1 MQCTLSVLS
10 TTYFGTYIK
19 YNKFSCG
26 KTFTF
31 VRNNYTTNLLK
42 WKTVWQYDSLTV
54 WHIGMWYIGTVVW
67 QPELLTITEQNY
79 ISCDYFNLK
88 VNRWEFQL
96 SLFVPGIKKATLRA
110 TYILFKVFFMVFARL
125 FHGQTL
131 FHLTNKSITK
141 FVLLWWLLSPTSPYT
156 PTQTEKKTLH
166 LSSVVIANIYEE
178 MGQGIQGWTK

>member
-1 MQCTLSVLS
+1 M
-10 TTYFGTYIK
+10 
-19 YNKFSCG
+19 
-26 KTFTF
+26 
-31 VRNNYTTNLLK
+31 
-42 WKTVWQYDSLTV
+42 
-54 WHIGMWYIGTVVW
+54 
-67 QPELLTITEQNY
+67 
-79 ISCDYFNLK
+79 
-88 VNRWEFQL
+88 NRWEFQL

-110 TYILFKVFFMVFARL
+110 TYILFKVFFKVFARL

-178 MGQGIQGWTK
+178 MGSDMVCLSRQYHFNFFKSCLPQILLGPYLNTLTQMSAKVVLCKVFISWQLFAYKSIEHLFARRIFSMYFTKKSERFYFSAIYL